1 MLSIQLLGGF
11 KITDDGESLP
21 GLTRPRGK
29 SLLAYLLL
37 HHATPQDRAHL
48 AYTFWPETS
57 DSQARTNLRRELHQ
71 LRQSFP
77 RFDAFV
83 QSDGQS
89 VQWQMPAN
97 GVLDVAEFT
106 HLLAAA
112 TQATDHAIRKAGY
125 QAAIDLYHGDLLP
138 GLYEDWVL
146 TKREALRQAFIQAL
160 EMLTRTLVSD
170 RDYAAATR
178 LSQHLLQ
185 YDPLY
190 EAGYLQ
196 LMELYALQDDR
207 ARALHTYHSCVTVLE
222 RELGVPPGAELE
234 AIYQRLLHAD
244 QRNAGERTVSAP
256 TTLQLVGRKA
266 EWQTLLATWQRVGQG
281 RAHMLLIEGEAGIGK
296 TRLAEELLEWANRQ
310 AIPTA
315 RTRSYAA
322 EGSLAYAPVIE
333 WLRSPALSVYIAAL
347 EPVWRTEVARLL
359 PELLTDFSGL
369 PAPEALT
376 ERWQRQRLFEAL
388 ARAMTVD
395 EQSKLLLIDDL
406 QWCDQE
412 TLEWLRFLLRFAPAA
427 PLLVLG
433 TVRVEEVE
441 IAVDHPLHSLTRE
454 LSANEQLTVTA
465 LSALSPLETNELA
478 LQVSDQ
484 PLNDAISTQLFA
496 TSEGNPLFI
505 VEMVRGGITPVPTA
519 TPQLTT
525 PQSATPQPTTP
536 QSTTPQSLVANSLP
550 PKVYAVIQH
559 RLAQLSPVAR
569 ALAAL
574 AATIGRSFT
583 FDVLAA
589 ASDKGES
596 EVVNGLDE
604 LWQRHVIHEQG
615 ASAYDFSHDRIREAA
630 YAELSPMRRKQLHRQ
645 VAQALETIYKNDLDA
660 VSGQLALH
668 YERTGLFVKAID
680 WYVRAAHVAWNLH
693 AFHDT
698 VNLRRSAMK
707 LISHLPITAAS
718 KGHALT
724 LQIEFSKALAATTG
738 FTKPEYRQT
747 LLEAGTFA
755 RELHDIDL
763 LADVLSRLM
772 SVYITIGDT
781 KGAQHCADE
790 AHSILELAEE
800 ATSKAYIYGL
810 LAGIARHRGDFG
822 ETKRMYENRLQYLRS
837 AYKTTGERSI
847 QKEIGGTTINLATIL
862 WITGFAQQAW
872 QLIQT
877 YLTQRG
883 QIQEPFQE
891 TNLMFQAS
899 IPLRNLGDDAML
911 AIEATQML
919 QLGTQYEI
927 ALSRQ
932 SGAVFSGW
940 LLAKQGQL
948 LEGIALTNQG
958 IDGFRR
964 MGHSMFQTHRLAMLV
979 EMLLWA
985 EEYAQAHR
993 VLQEALEISV
1003 RCAEHFWDVELYRL
1017 QGDLLLAQGEPD
1029 EQAEA
1034 AYLRAIEIAQ
1044 QQGAKSLELRATTA
1058 LCRLWQRQGQSDQ
1071 AHQVLSAIYG
1081 WFTEGFDTQD
1091 LRAARALLAELL
1103 T

>member
-1 MLSIQLLGGF
+1 MLTIQLLGGF
-11 KITDDGESLP
+11 KITDDGEPIP

-29 SLLAYLLL
+29 ALLAYLLL

-77 RFDAFV
+77 RFDAFI

-89 VQWQMPAN
+89 VQWQMPEEST
-97 GVLDVAEFT
+97 LDVAEFT
-106 HLLAAA
+106 RLWAQA
-112 TQATDHAIRKAGY
+112 TQATDHATRKAGY
-125 QAAIDLYHGDLLP
+125 QAAIDLYRGDLLP
-138 GLYEDWVL
+138 GLYEEWVL
-146 TKREALRQAFIQAL
+146 TKREELRQAFIQAL
-160 EMLTRTLVSD
+160 EMLTRTLVAD

-178 LSQHLLQ
+178 LSQRLLQ

-196 LMELYALQDDR
+196 LMELYALQQDR

-244 QRNAGERTVSAP
+244 QRNAGERSVSAS

-266 EWQTLLATWQRVGQG
+266 EWQTLLATWQRAGQG
-281 RAHMLLIEGEAGIGK
+281 HAHMLLIEGEAGIGK

-333 WLRSPALSVYIAAL
+333 WLRSPALAVNLAAL
-347 EPVWRTEVARLL
+347 EPIWRTDVARLL
-359 PELLTDFSGL
+359 PELLTDFPGL

-388 ARAMTVD
+388 ARAVTVD
-395 EQSKLLLIDDL
+395 DRPKLLLIDDL

-412 TLEWLRFLLRFAPAA
+412 TMEWLRFLLRFAPTA

-441 IAVDHPLHSLTRE
+441 IAVDHPLHALIRE
-454 LSANEQLTVTA
+454 LSASDQFTVTA
-465 LSALSPLETNELA
+465 LSALNPLETNELA

-484 PLNDAISTQLFA
+484 PLNDAMSTQLFA

-519 TPQLTT
+519 TPQ
-525 PQSATPQPTTP
+525 SF
-536 QSTTPQSLVANSLP
+536 VASSLP

-589 ASDKGES
+589 ASDKGEN

-615 ASAYDFSHDRIREAA
+615 ASEYDFRHDRIREAA

-645 VAQALETIYKNDLDA
+645 VAQALETIYKNDLDT

-668 YERTGLFVKAID
+668 YERTGLFVQAID

-718 KGHALT
+718 KRHALT

-747 LLEAGTFA
+747 LLEARTFA
-755 RELHDIDL
+755 RELHDMDQ

-772 SVYITIGDT
+772 SVYITVGDT
-781 KGAQHCADE
+781 KGAQHCVDE

-800 ATSKAYIYGL
+800 ATSKAYIFGL

-837 AYKTTGERSI
+837 AYETTGERAI
-847 QKEIGGTTINLATIL
+847 QKEIDGTTINLATIL

-899 IPLRNLGDDAML
+899 IPLRNLGDDAAL

-948 LEGIALTNQG
+948 AEGIALTNQG

-985 EEYAQAHR
+985 EEYVQADR

-1017 QGDLLLAQGEPD
+1017 QGDLLLAQGKPGQ
-1029 EQAEA
+1029 QAEA

-1058 LCRLWQRQGQSDQ
+1058 LCRLWQRQGQIDQ
-1071 AHQVLSAIYG
+1071 AHQVLSALYR

-1103 T
+1103 A